1 MPENRIGQGNLGN
14 AFARLYQ
21 LDDLNAIPGVAP
33 EILPVSS
40 IWERPELWALTGGTL
55 GAIRSQAAAPGAGQ
69 ARYLGLWNPATS
81 GSLLVVEQLIIATA
95 ILIIWGTRLAGSVG
109 TPIGHRD
116 TRKRIPPGFFGMAA
130 GAEVNFGAT
139 GTILSATLGAM
150 TGPAIVPLDYV
161 IQPGDGFAVQAPD
174 NTAIDVTLHA
184 RCRAA
189 ADTEL
194 LLR

>member
-14 AFARLYQ
+14 AFSRLYG

-55 GAIRSQAAAPGAGQ
+55 GSIRSTAIAPGAGQ
-69 ARYLGLWNPATS
+69 QRYLALYNPATS
-81 GSLLVVEQLIIATA
+81 GSLLIVEQLHIATA
-95 ILIIWGTRLAGSVG
+95 ILIIWGTRAADAPS

-116 TRKRIPPGFFGMAA
+116 TRMRVGAGFFGMAA
-130 GAEVNFGAT
+130 GATSSFGAT
-139 GTILSATLGAM
+139 GTLISATLGAM
-150 TGPAIVPLDYV
+150 TGINSVDLDFV
-161 IQPGDGFAVQAPD
+161 IQPGDGFVAAAPD
-174 NTAIDVTLHA
+174 NTAIDITLTC

-189 ADTEL
+189 APAEL